1 MSASNSLLETW
12 RRGSPWGPPGKTC
25 GPVFQAT
32 TGGALANS
40 PQAMFVTMMSL
51 NPDDKSPKQLNC
63 MLKIM
68 LCLKGRGFIPSADT
82 C

>member
-1 MSASNSLLETW
+1 MEKGQPLGTTM
-12 RRGSPWGPPGKTC
+12 KTC
-25 GPVFQAT
+25 GPVFRAT

-51 NPDDKSPKQLNC
+51 NPDDKSPKQLNR